1 MRLAESEAAAPAA
14 HAAMVEAAPRFL
26 SLAQVLVYS
35 GSLPFLACAL
45 LAWAGPIAGAPDVD
59 PVAVAIG
66 YGAVIASFIAGI
78 HWAVHLFA
86 GARGGDNLLI
96 ASNIVALIA
105 WAALLIGG
113 AWGLALLIACFAALF
128 ALDHRLHRRGVWP
141 AWFFRL
147 RRNITAIVIGALLA
161 TLAATIAA

>member
-1 MRLAESEAAAPAA
+1 
-14 HAAMVEAAPRFL
+14 MVEASPRFL
-26 SLAQVLVYS
+26 RLAQGLVYA

-45 LAWAGPIAGAPDVD
+45 LSWMGPIVGTPEVD

-96 ASNIVALIA
+96 ASNVVALIA
-105 WAALLIGG
+105 WGALLIGG
-113 AWGLALLIACFAALF
+113 VWGLALLIACFAALF
-128 ALDHRLHRRGVWP
+128 ALDRRLHSCGIWP
-141 AWFFRL
+141 LWFFRL
-147 RRNITAIVIGALLA
+147 RLNITVIVTCALLV
-161 TLAATIAA
+161 TIAAALSTG

>member
-1 MRLAESEAAAPAA
+1 
-14 HAAMVEAAPRFL
+14 MVEASPRFL
-26 SLAQVLVYS
+26 RLAQCLVYA

-45 LAWAGPIAGAPDVD
+45 LSWMGPIVVMPEVD

-96 ASNIVALIA
+96 ASNVVALIA
-105 WAALLIGG
+105 WGALLIGG

-128 ALDHRLHRRGVWP
+128 ALDRRLHRRGIWP
-141 AWFFRL
+141 LWFFRL
-147 RRNITAIVIGALLA
+147 RRNITAIVTTALLA
-161 TLAATIAA
+161 TLAAAVAG

>member
-1 MRLAESEAAAPAA
+1 
-14 HAAMVEAAPRFL
+14 MVEASPRFL
-26 SLAQVLVYS
+26 PLAQGLVYA

-45 LAWAGPIAGAPDVD
+45 LAWAGPIAAVPGVD

-86 GARGGDNLLI
+86 GTRGGDNLLV
-96 ASNIVALIA
+96 ASNVVALVA
-105 WAALLIGG
+105 WGALLIGG
-113 AWGLALLIACFAALF
+113 AWGLALLIACFATLF
-128 ALDHRLHRRGVWP
+128 ALDRRLHRRGVWP

-147 RRNITAIVIGALLA
+147 RRNITAIVTCALLV
-161 TLAATIAA
+161 TIAAALSAG

>member
-1 MRLAESEAAAPAA
+1 
-14 HAAMVEAAPRFL
+14 MVEASPRFL
-26 SLAQVLVYS
+26 RVAQGLVYA

-45 LAWAGPIAGAPDVD
+45 LSWMGPIVGMPEVD

-96 ASNIVALIA
+96 ASNVVALIA
-105 WAALLIGG
+105 WGALLIGG

-128 ALDHRLHRRGVWP
+128 ALDRRLHSRGIWP
-141 AWFFRL
+141 LWFFRL
-147 RRNITAIVIGALLA
+147 RRNITAIVTTALLA
-161 TLAATIAA
+161 TLAAAVAG

>member
-1 MRLAESEAAAPAA
+1 MRLAESHPDAPSAI
-14 HAAMVEAAPRFL
+14 VEASPRFL
-26 SLAQVLVYS
+26 RLAQGLVYS

-45 LAWAGPIAGAPDVD
+45 LAWAGPIAGVPSVD

-86 GARGGDNLLI
+86 GARGGDNLLV
-96 ASNIVALIA
+96 ASNVVALVA
-105 WAALLIGG
+105 WGALLIGG
-113 AWGLALLIACFAALF
+113 AWGLALLVACFAALF
-128 ALDHRLHRRGVWP
+128 ALDRRLHRRGVWP
-141 AWFFRL
+141 TWFFRL

-161 TLAATIAA
+161 TLATTIAA